1 MMYLWNTTCGL
12 GIELSSL
19 RRLCYLFLTIIPWG
33 RYPHFTDVMGDS
45 LASWSPYSSLGSNIF
60 FLDSC
65 NTYISIIQTVFCN
78 ALDCERSM
86 LFYLLI
92 DECKANGHQLYNF
105 TSKLK
110 DWKERKTSFIKL
122 ITSQYTL
129 MLQVI

>member
-1 MMYLWNTTCGL
+1 MEHYVWSRDWAKLFTQIMLFVPDNNPMRQV
-12 GIELSSL
+12 SSFY
-19 RRLCYLFLTIIPWG
+19 RC
-33 RYPHFTDVMGDS
+33 DGDS

-65 NTYISIIQTVFCN
+65 NTYISIIQIVFCN

-110 DWKERKTSFIKL
+110 GWKERKTSFIKL